1 MSVQSATYGDS
12 TVDRSTRD
20 ASVISVLSGV
30 VSGSNGDNCASSSGS
45 GSGSGSNVDKNNIS
59 AIHSSNQHPHPSTTT
74 SPTTTGSISISQP
87 DSHTHTGTDTD
98 KITPDDTVIG
108 RCVDCSCPYDHFSG
122 LVVCTVCRLPVLVC
136 GVCVAE
142 RCHPGEFHCFRHR

>member
-59 AIHSSNQHPHPSTTT
+59 AIHSSNQHPDPSTTT
-74 SPTTTGSISISQP
+74 STGSISIP
-87 DSHTHTGTDTD
+87 ISHTATHPDTHPDTD